1 MSAPKIRPQSWR
13 GLIDSGFEPRLYPW
27 EDLPLGNR
35 RVSLEASCWPPD
47 LMAVICF
54 FRDLDSEQLYRITV
68 FRDRTTERYGPQG
81 FDFSDVC
88 PGTILTIEIA
98 QTRSGKFRVQ
108 SAQLS

>member
-1 MSAPKIRPQSWR
+1 MSAPKSRPQSWH
-13 GLIDSGFEPRLYPW
+13 GLIDSEFEPRLYPW
-27 EDLPLGNR
+27 VDLPLGNR
-35 RVSLEASCWPPD
+35 RGSLEASCWPPD

-98 QTRSGKFRVQ
+98 QTRRGKFRVQ
-108 SAQLS
+108 SVQLS